1 MLSEFVL
8 LVKFLVTVV
17 AIERFITSVKPF
29 MHSQVVILYK
39 SLVTV
44 VALQYFFSTSQLDLT
59 SQTE

>member
-8 LVKFLVTVV
+8 LVEFLVTVV
-17 AIERFITSVKPF
+17 TLEWFLTSVKPF

-44 VALQYFFSTSQLDLT
+44 VALEWFFTRVLRYF
-59 SQTE
+59 